1 LTVSPSTRIVI
12 VCGPTGS
19 GKTNFAIDLAQNLSA
34 EIVGAD
40 SMQIYRY
47 MDIGTAKPT
56 LEEQV
61 AVPHHLID
69 VVEPDTSFNAT
80 CYIQMADKA
89 IEGIL
94 KRGKMPLI
102 VGGTGL
108 YIKALLHGLFRAP
121 KVNHE
126 VRQKLKEELEIKS
139 HKNLHRYLKK
149 VDPISATR
157 INVHDTQRLI
167 RAIEFFKSTGQPI
180 SLAQRAHRFDLQRYQ
195 AIKIGLKMERKAL
208 YRQINLRVD
217 AMLDE
222 GLLDEVKKLLE
233 MGCQPKIKS
242 MQALGYRHM
251 IHFIMGKLSFDE
263 AVRTLKRDHRR
274 YAKRQMTWFGADKD
288 IHWLLPDQKSTAL
301 KLIQDFFHSNRFYKE
316 KI

>member
-1 LTVSPSTRIVI
+1 MTVSPSTRIVI

-19 GKTNFAIDLAQNLSA
+19 GKTNFAINLAQKLNA

-56 LEEQV
+56 LKEQV
-61 AVPHHLID
+61 AAPHHLID
-69 VVEPDTSFNAT
+69 VIDPDASFNAA
-80 CYIQMADKA
+80 CYVKMADKA
-89 IEGIL
+89 IGDIL
-94 KRGKMPLI
+94 KRGRTPLI

-108 YIKALLHGLFRAP
+108 YIKALIHGLFTTP
-121 KVNHE
+121 KVNHD
-126 VRQKLKEELEIKS
+126 VRQRLKEELKRKS
-139 HKNLHRYLKK
+139 DKDLHQYLEK
-149 VDPISATR
+149 VDPITAAR
-157 INVHDTQRLI
+157 INVHDTQRVI
-167 RAIEFFKSTGQPI
+167 RAIEVFKSMGQPI
-180 SLAQRAHRFDLQRYQ
+180 SLAQKGHGFDLQRYQ
-195 AIKIGLKMERKAL
+195 TIKIGLKMERKAL
-208 YRQINLRVD
+208 YSRINLRVD

-233 MGCQPKIKS
+233 MGYQPKIKS

-251 IHFIMGKLSFDE
+251 IHFIMGKLSFKE

-274 YAKRQMTWFGADKD
+274 YAKRQMTWFGADKE
-288 IHWLLPDQKSTAL
+288 IHWLTPDQKNTAL
-301 KLIQDFFHSNRFYKE
+301 KLIQDFLHDNRFKE